1 MIEVLTTAVAWP
13 TVLFTVLLALSIVY
27 WGLVVVGAVDL
38 DGSDGAAEGS
48 LKGATEAAFK
58 GAAEGA
64 LKGAAEG
71 ALKGAA
77 EGVLDAS
84 SDGAHGA
91 THGAPDGALGTLLT
105 ALGFSRVPATVVLS
119 LVGVFGW
126 VTSTLSTLTLVPAL
140 PLPAWLSKL
149 AVLALALVVSMV
161 ATSFA
166 VRPLAPLFRVH
177 KAARSAGLVGR
188 TATVSTGRVGRS
200 FGQAQVDDGGAGL
213 ILDVRHDVEGLLRK
227 GDRVLLVHF
236 DEGQNAFEVE
246 PLDPVRVG
254 DGPGDELGLEAA
266 VDAER
271 AAERSRRA

>member
-1 MIEVLTTAVAWP
+1 MVEVLTTAVALP
-13 TVLFTVLLALSIVY
+13 TVLFTVLLSLSVVY
-27 WGLVVVGAVDL
+27 WGLVVAGAVDL

-48 LKGATEAAFK
+48 LKGVTEGALK
-58 GAAEGA
+58 GATEGA

-77 EGVLDAS
+77 EGVLDS
-84 SDGAHGA
+84 TDGAHGP
-91 THGAPDGALGTLLT
+91 THGPPDGALGTLLS
-105 ALGFSRVPATVVLS
+105 ALGFSRAPATVVLS

-140 PLPAWLSKL
+140 PLPSWLSKVL
-149 AVLALALVVSMV
+149 VLALSLVVALF

-236 DEGQNAFEVE
+236 DEAQNAFEVE
-246 PLDPVRVG
+246 PLDPTARWIR
-254 DGPGDELGLEAA
+254 A
-266 VDAER
+266 VP
-271 AAERSRRA
+271 